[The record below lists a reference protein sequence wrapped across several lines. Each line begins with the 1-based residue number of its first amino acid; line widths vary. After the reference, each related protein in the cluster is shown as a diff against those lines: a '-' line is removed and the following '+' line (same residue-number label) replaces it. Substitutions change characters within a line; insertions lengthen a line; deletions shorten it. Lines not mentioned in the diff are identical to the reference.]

1 MPMIA
6 TKTVIA
12 MAEPTIHVL
21 IDNTCDAP
29 NTPND
34 AEFSQWTIA
43 ALAGLRARAEVSI
56 GIVDE
61 ENSASLNMEYRG
73 KNYATNVL
81 SFPSDLP
88 EDFDPPLLGDLALC
102 AAVIN
107 KEAQEQNKTATAHWA
122 HMVVHGCL
130 HLLGFD
136 HIDDAEADEME
147 AREITILRQLGF
159 NNPYEFNTDK

>member
-1 MPMIA
+1 
-6 TKTVIA
+6 
-12 MAEPTIHVL
+12 
-21 IDNTCDAP
+21 
-29 NTPND
+29 
-34 AEFSQWTIA
+34 
-43 ALAGLRARAEVSI
+43 
-56 GIVDE
+56 
-61 ENSASLNMEYRG
+61 MEYRG

>member
-1 MPMIA
+1 MPRTA
-6 TKTVIA
+6 PA
-12 MAEPTIHVL
+12 N
-21 IDNTCDAP
+21 DP

-88 EDFDPPLLGDLALC
+88 EDFDPTLLGDLALC